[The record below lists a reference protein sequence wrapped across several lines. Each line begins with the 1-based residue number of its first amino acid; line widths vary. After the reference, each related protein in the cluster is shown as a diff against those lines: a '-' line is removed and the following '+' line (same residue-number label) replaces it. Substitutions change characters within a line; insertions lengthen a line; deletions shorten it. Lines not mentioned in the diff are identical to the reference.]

1 VDAESDKYREENNI
15 TSEWLIP
22 RKENGVYIDEQIP
35 ITTMD
40 SWADTFTKMLGV
52 PFYWHSLRHY
62 FTTACSRS
70 GLPDDVI
77 KNLVGW
83 ESNDMVAVY
92 KDISAD
98 EQFAQYFGEDGIKE
112 VEKKSLSDM

>member
-1 VDAESDKYREENNI
+1 
-15 TSEWLIP
+15 
-22 RKENGVYIDEQIP
+22 
-35 ITTMD
+35 MD
-40 SWADTFTKMLGV
+40 SWAESFSRILDV

-83 ESNDMVAVY
+83 QSNDMVSIY
-92 KDISAD
+92 KDIDAD
-98 EQFAQYFGEDGIKE
+98 EQFAQYFSEEGIKK
-112 VEKKSLSDM
+112 VENKTLSEL

>member
-1 VDAESDKYREENNI
+1 M
-15 TSEWLIP
+15 
-22 RKENGVYIDEQIP
+22 YIDEQVP

-40 SWADTFTKMLGV
+40 SWADTFTKILGV
-52 PFYWHSLRHY
+52 PFYRNSLRHY

-92 KDISAD
+92 KYISAD
-98 EQFAQYFGEDGIKE
+98 EQFTQYFCKDGVKE

>member
-1 VDAESDKYREENNI
+1 
-15 TSEWLIP
+15 
-22 RKENGVYIDEQIP
+22 
-35 ITTMD
+35 
-40 SWADTFTKMLGV
+40 ML
-52 PFYWHSLRHY
+52 FRSYWHSLRHY

-98 EQFAQYFGEDGIKE
+98 EQFAQYFGKNGIKE